1 MCYLYHMRVVVQRVS
16 EARVEVDG
24 AVIGSIGCGLV
35 VLVGVG
41 QGDTE
46 AEADYLAAKVVGL
59 RVFPDDSDKMNRSV
73 ADCGGDLLVV
83 SQFTLYGDCRK
94 GRRPSFDGAAAPDQ
108 AKRLY
113 EYFVARVRAAGLR
126 VETGIFQASMALH
139 LVNDGPVTLILDSS
153 RAL

>member
-1 MCYLYHMRVVVQRVS
+1 MRVVVQRVS